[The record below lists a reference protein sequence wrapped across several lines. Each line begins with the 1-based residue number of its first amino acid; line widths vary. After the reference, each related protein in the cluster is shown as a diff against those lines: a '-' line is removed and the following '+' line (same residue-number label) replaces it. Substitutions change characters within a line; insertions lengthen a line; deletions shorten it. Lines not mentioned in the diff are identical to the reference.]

1 MARHATRQVK
11 DEKALYKT
19 TEKTNRFGNKSAGNL
34 GNQQFMDIS
43 EQVRE
48 APYCTALTTTRTAP
62 TATTALPTTRHS
74 LRANSTHPQN
84 ANCPPA
90 ARLHRPPSTA
100 THHHAPPRTTT
111 HQRHLRPHDQDEA
124 GFLPDFI
131 ANFFYDKSVGG
142 PQRDLESV
150 IAVQLFFATFVLT
163 PIGLY
168 LGGFISF

>member
-1 MARHATRQVK
+1 MQTV
-11 DEKALYKT
+11 
-19 TEKTNRFGNKSAGNL
+19 
-34 GNQQFMDIS
+34 
-43 EQVRE
+43 
-48 APYCTALTTTRTAP
+48 
-62 TATTALPTTRHS
+62 
-74 LRANSTHPQN
+74 
-84 ANCPPA
+84 
-90 ARLHRPPSTA
+90 RPPLVSA
-100 THHHAPPRTTT
+100 DRQAPPRTTT

>member
-1 MARHATRQVK
+1 M
-11 DEKALYKT
+11 
-19 TEKTNRFGNKSAGNL
+19 
-34 GNQQFMDIS
+34 
-43 EQVRE
+43 
-48 APYCTALTTTRTAP
+48 PTTTHV
-62 TATTALPTTRHS
+62 TRHTARTTPNRNHRLPS
-74 LRANSTHPQN
+74 HPLSTTHDRSTHPTIAHRASSPIAERPTQRH
-84 ANCPPA
+84 A
-90 ARLHRPPSTA
+90 AHE
-100 THHHAPPRTTT
+100 
-111 HQRHLRPHDQDEA
+111 RHLRSHEQDEA